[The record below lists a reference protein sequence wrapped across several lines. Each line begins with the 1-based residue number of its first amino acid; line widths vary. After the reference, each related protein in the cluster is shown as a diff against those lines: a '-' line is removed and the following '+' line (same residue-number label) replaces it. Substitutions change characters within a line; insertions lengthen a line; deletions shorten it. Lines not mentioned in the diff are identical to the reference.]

1 MDGIISLPGYVVGLP
16 GKRFTSN
23 NSDMGSCRFVVSA
36 VVVGVLAVPV
46 GGGGAASAHDRTG
59 DHVAVALRAARV
71 AEAQSRADEPAA
83 DGSLVARYDFDLQH
97 LVAGLL
103 DDSGNGNT
111 LKLVSGNGG
120 GVRSVPHSGG
130 LAMRFP
136 AKCVAKASRCPH
148 AALQAPT
155 SADLN
160 PGTRPLAFG
169 ATVLLARSQTTKG
182 QNVVQ
187 KGYSTT
193 SSQYK
198 LQIDGYAGHPS
209 CVLVGARPGIK
220 IVHSSVSVT
229 DGSWHDVECWR
240 DGGSLSVVVD
250 GVIRGNRRISPNL
263 SVSNG
268 GPLSIGGKG
277 AFRDNDQFQ
286 GIIDDVWVRVG

>member
-1 MDGIISLPGYVVGLP
+1 
-16 GKRFTSN
+16 
-23 NSDMGSCRFVVSA
+23 MGSCRLVLSA
-36 VVVGVLAVPV
+36 VLAGVLAGSVPGV
-46 GGGGAASAHDRTG
+46 SASANDRTDG
-59 DHVAVALRAARV
+59 HIAAALQAARL
-71 AEAQSRADEPAA
+71 AEARASAGHASEPGP
-83 DGSLVARYDFDLQH
+83 DGSFVARYDFDLERV
-97 LVAGLL
+97 VAGLI

-111 LKLVSGNGG
+111 LQLISGNGG
-120 GVRSVPHSGG
+120 GVQPVPHSGG
-130 LAMRFP
+130 QALRFP
-136 AKCVAKASRCPH
+136 SKCVAKTRQCPH

-160 PGTRPLAFG
+160 PGTRPLSFG
-169 ATVLLARSQTTKG
+169 ATVLLPRSQTTKG

-187 KGYSTT
+187 KGYSTV

-209 CVLVGARPGIK
+209 CVLVGLRPGIK

-240 DGGSLSVVVD
+240 DGSSLSVVVD
-250 GVIRGNRRISPNL
+250 GVIRGNRRISPRL

-277 AFRDNDQFQ
+277 AYRDNDQFQ

>member
-1 MDGIISLPGYVVGLP
+1 
-16 GKRFTSN
+16 
-23 NSDMGSCRFVVSA
+23 MGSCRFVLSA
-36 VVVGVLAVPV
+36 VIVGVLAVPAV
-46 GGGGAASAHDRTG
+46 GGGAASATDRTDG
-59 DHVAVALRAARV
+59 HVAVALRAARL
-71 AEAQSRADEPAA
+71 AEAQASADEPGP
-83 DGSLVARYDFDLQH
+83 DGSFVARYDFDLERV
-97 LVAGLL
+97 VAGLI

-111 LKLVSGNGG
+111 LQLISGNGG
-120 GVRSVPHSGG
+120 GVRPVPHGG
-130 LAMRFP
+130 GQALRFP
-136 AKCVAKASRCPH
+136 AKCVAKTRQCPH

-169 ATVLLARSQTTKG
+169 ATVLLPRSQTTEG

-187 KGYSTT
+187 KGYSTV

-209 CVLVGARPGIK
+209 CVLVGSRPGIK

-240 DGGSLSVVVD
+240 DGSSLSVVVD
-250 GVIRGNRRISPNL
+250 GVIRGNRRISPRL
-263 SVSNG
+263 SVTNG

-277 AFRDNDQFQ
+277 AYRDNDQFQ